1 MVEATSVCRGG
12 RGAAYGEVPFEEV
25 GFKRLC
31 MVV

>member
-1 MVEATSVCRGG
+1 MVEATSVCRGC

-25 GFKRLC
+25 RLEGLC